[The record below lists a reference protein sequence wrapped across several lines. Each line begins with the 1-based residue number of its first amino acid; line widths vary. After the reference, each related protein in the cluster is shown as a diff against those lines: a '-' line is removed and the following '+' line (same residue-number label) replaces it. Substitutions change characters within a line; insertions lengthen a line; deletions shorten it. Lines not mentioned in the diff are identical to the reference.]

1 MLYSEC
7 ISSCPRT
14 CSNVYSVS
22 ASSCDSDRCYPGCQ
36 CPSDTFLSSIH
47 EDDITYYGRPTVSLI
62 CVPVDEC
69 PCRYQGRQYPP
80 GSVVEVN
87 CNTWYAPVVTSDN
100 DVTFS

>member
-14 CSNVYSVS
+14 CSNVYTVS

-36 CPSDTFLSSIH
+36 CPPGTLLSATHDDNVALSSS
-47 EDDITYYGRPTVSLI
+47 TWKQSTSTLI

-69 PCRYQGRQYPP
+69 PCRYQGRQYL
-80 GSVVEVN
+80 SLIHI
-87 CNTWYAPVVTSDN
+87 
-100 DVTFS
+100 